1 MREAVLLVNFQ
12 DRKKLLEIQKI
23 LMSAKV
29 LMKKVNK
36 YEYAQPVGA
45 LAGIKELVKED
56 AVYEGEELEKDM
68 MVFAGVSS
76 AKLDYILGMLRKKAF
91 TRVDYKAILTATNM
105 EWTIPELYEELA
117 QEHEAMKK
125 Q

>member
-1 MREAVLLVNFQ
+1 MREAVLLINFK

-29 LMKKVNK
+29 LMKKVDK
-36 YEYAQPVGA
+36 KEYAQPVGA
-45 LAGIKELVKED
+45 LAGVKELAKED
-56 AVYEGEELEKDM
+56 AVYEGEELEKEM
-68 MVFAGVSS
+68 MVFAGVNN

-91 TRVDYKAILTATNM
+91 TRVDYKAILTPTNM
-105 EWTIPELYEELA
+105 EWTVPELYEELA
-117 QEHEAMKK
+117 QEHEAMNK